1 MIRHHP
7 APELLCEYAAGC
19 LHEAP
24 ALAVATHASLCGRC
38 AHVVADFEAV
48 GGALIEAEP
57 PAEVSPGALDALFAA
72 ADCSDSRISS
82 PPAPPSAAPAPPL
95 DSETMTTVPAP
106 LRAYLGRSLS
116 RLPWR
121 RRGLRVAEAHLA
133 LPMQG
138 VRASLVRVK
147 PGAVLPRHSH
157 RGLEFTVLLAGGFTD
172 HGVAFGRG
180 DFVLGDPTS
189 EHHPVVDDAAGC
201 LCLVILDAPVRLLG
215 AFGRLLNPFLRI

>member
-38 AHVVADFEAV
+38 AHVVSDFEAV

-72 ADCSDSRISS
+72 ADCAADQTTPLAS
-82 PPAPPSAAPAPPL
+82 PPSFDA
-95 DSETMTTVPAP
+95 ETMTTVPAP
-106 LRAYLGRSLS
+106 LRAYLGRSLCQ
-116 RLPWR
+116 LPWR
-121 RRGLRVAEAHLA
+121 HLGLKVAEARLDV
-133 LPMQG
+133 PMQG
-138 VRASLVRVK
+138 FRASLIRVK
-147 PGAVLPRHSH
+147 SGATLPRHSH

-180 DFVLGDPTS
+180 DFALGDPTD
-189 EHHPVVDDAAGC
+189 EHHPFVDDAAGC